1 MGYVDDNLLKGEK
14 VLFRAHVSKVIFLA
28 PVVSLFGVFI
38 GISQLIAN
46 SGSYITYF
54 WLLFT
59 VFWVFYT
66 VYLLLLAI
74 VRLATTEFAVTN
86 RRIIAKYG
94 FIRRHT
100 LEILLGKVES
110 VQVNQSV
117 MERLLNIG
125 TVTTTGTGG
134 TQERFRKIADP
145 MLVRKKVN
153 EILEAY
159 QRWLEHKA
167 AERQNINLAV

>member
-1 MGYVDDNLLKGEK
+1 MGYVDDNLNKGEK

-28 PVVSLFGVFI
+28 PVWSILPAIFGIAEMSANNGTYLALFWF
-38 GISQLIAN
+38 
-46 SGSYITYF
+46 
-54 WLLFT
+54 LFT
-59 VFWVFYT
+59 AFFAFYT

-74 VRLATTEFAVTN
+74 ARVTTTEFAVTN
-86 RRIIAKYG
+86 RRIIAKTG

-110 VQVNQSV
+110 VQVSQNIV
-117 MERLLNIG
+117 ERFLNVG

-145 MLVRKKVN
+145 MLVHKKVN

-159 QRWLEHKA
+159 QRWLEHKE
-167 AERQNINLAV
+167 AERQNKAETM

>member
-1 MGYVDDNLLKGEK
+1 MSYVDDTLNKGEK
-14 VLFRAHVSKVIFLA
+14 VLFRAHVSKMIFLA
-28 PVVSLFGVFI
+28 PVWCALPAVFG
-38 GISQLIAN
+38 IAEMSAK
-46 SGSYITYF
+46 SGSFMAWF

-59 VFWVFYT
+59 AIFVFYT
-66 VYLLLLAI
+66 FYTLLLAI
-74 VRLATTEFAVTN
+74 IRVSTTEFAVTN
-86 RRIIAKYG
+86 RRLIAKYG

-100 LEILLGKVES
+100 VELLLGKVES
-110 VQVNQSV
+110 VQVSQSIV
-117 MERLLNIG
+117 ERFLNIG

-159 QRWLEHKA
+159 QHWLEHKV
-167 AERQNINLAV
+167 EVRG

>member
-1 MGYVDDNLLKGEK
+1 MSYVDDNLNKGEK

-28 PVVSLFGVFI
+28 PVVSLFGIII
-38 GISQLIAN
+38 GITQLFAK
-46 SGSYITYF
+46 SGSNITYF
-54 WLLFT
+54 WLIFI

-66 VYLLLLAI
+66 MYLLLLAI
-74 VRLATTEFAVTN
+74 VRITTTEFAVTN
-86 RRIIAKYG
+86 RRLIAKYG

-100 LEILLGKVES
+100 VEILLGKVES
-110 VQVNQSV
+110 VQVSQSV

-145 MLVRKKVN
+145 MGVRRKVN

-167 AERQNINLAV
+167 AESANNNLAG